1 MDPFTQGALGAA
13 LPQSIA
19 SSKQLKSAAL
29 VGAISGMAPDLDI
42 LIQSSKDP
50 LLFLEYHRQFSH
62 ALLFIPIGALIC
74 ALLLFPIIKNL
85 SFKQTYFFCFLG
97 HATHGLLDACTSYGT
112 QLFWPVSDM
121 RFAWHSISIVDPLL
135 TLPMVAL
142 IITAVI
148 RRNPIYAR
156 FALIWVIAY
165 FTLSMVQQDRVERA
179 GAELAAT
186 RGQKPVELEAKPS
199 FGNLLV
205 WKVIYEAGD
214 RYYVDAVRAGID
226 ITLLPG
232 QSAEKLNIN
241 RHFPNVRPGTRQAD
255 DIERFRKFSS
265 GYLAR
270 DPHHPARIIDVRYS
284 MMPNEIDALWS
295 IEIENLASPDDHVTF
310 VTNRSD
316 SRNKLAKLMA
326 MIFGK

>member
-1 MDPFTQGALGAA
+1 MDPFTQGALGLA
-13 LPQSIA
+13 LPQAVA
-19 SSKQLKSAAL
+19 SPDQLRSAAL
-29 VGAISGMAPDLDI
+29 VGFLSGLAPDLDI
-42 LIQSSKDP
+42 LIQSPKDP

-85 SFKQTYFFCFLG
+85 SFKQIYFFCFLG
-97 HATHGLLDACTSYGT
+97 YSTHGLLDACTSYGT
-112 QLFWPVSDM
+112 QLFWLISDM
-121 RFAWHSISIVDPLL
+121 RFAWYGISIVDPLL
-135 TLPMVAL
+135 TLPMVGL
-142 IITAVI
+142 IITAAI
-148 RRNPIYAR
+148 RRNPVYAR
-156 FALIWVIAY
+156 FALLWIIAY
-165 FTLSMVQQDRVERA
+165 LMLSMVQQDRAERA
-179 GAELAAT
+179 GAELAAI

-205 WKVIYEAGD
+205 WKVIYRAGD

-226 ITLLPG
+226 ITILPG

-241 RHFPNVRPGTRQAD
+241 RHFPNVKLGTQQAD

-284 MMPNEIDALWS
+284 MVPNEIDALWS

-310 VTNRSD
+310 VTNRAD
-316 SRNKLAKLMA
+316 ARNKLTKLIA
-326 MIFGK
+326 IIFGK